1 MIKLLTIK
9 RGKRVTTYKCK
20 ECDEEFEHK
29 VNCITHHMLKK
40 HEKFEILGSQI
51 EINIKTPKKE

>member
-1 MIKLLTIK
+1 
-9 RGKRVTTYKCK
+9 VTTYKCK